1 MKKLHLLL
9 LLLLFFSNA
18 YSQKYSVAKDLTP
31 VLNTY
36 NFFLVFGG
44 EDGSSVKLDDRGL
57 IGEMEFIAFPGTV
70 FEIIEVADFEDRNLK
85 YYKVKT
91 DEYKYEG
98 DFYVDSRMVTT
109 YDKKPEPRKIA
120 KPVKE
125 EVLELMKSLI
135 GYPYMWGGNYAY
147 GIYPMLNYYPPKN
160 EIDETTEAL
169 WILKGV
175 DCSGLLYQ
183 TTSGYTPRNT
193 SSLLSFGNPV
203 DIEDKPLEEIIP
215 LLKPLDLIV
224 IKGHVVIVLDENTV
238 IESSP
243 TKGVHT
249 TELQTRLSNI
259 MNDCKPVN
267 EFGKRAWKEK
277 EFTIRRWIE

>member
-1 MKKLHLLL
+1 MRKLQILI
-9 LLLLFFSNA
+9 LLLFLFTNA
-18 YSQKYSVAKDLTP
+18 YSQKYAATNDYTP

-44 EDGSSVKLDDRGL
+44 EDGSSVKLDNRGL

-70 FEIIEVADFEDRNLK
+70 FEITEVAEFEDRNLK

-109 YDKKPEPRKIA
+109 SDKKPEPRKIV
-120 KPVKE
+120 KPDKE
-125 EVLELMKSLI
+125 EVLKLMKSLI
-135 GYPYMWGGNYAY
+135 GFPYMWGGNYAY
-147 GIYPMLNYYPPKN
+147 GIYPMLNYYQPKN
-160 EIDETTEAL
+160 EINETTEAL

-183 TTSGYTPRNT
+183 TTSGLTPRNT

-203 DIEDKPLEEIIP
+203 DIEDKSLEEIIP

-224 IKGHVVIVLDENTV
+224 IKGHVVIVLDESTV

-249 TELQTRLSNI
+249 TELLTRLSNI

>member
-1 MKKLHLLL
+1 MKKLHLSIIF
-9 LLLLFFSNA
+9 LLFFSNV
-18 YSQKYSVAKDLTP
+18 YSQKYCTANDYTP

-44 EDGSSVKLDDRGL
+44 DNGSSVKLDSRGL

-70 FEIIEVADFEDRNLK
+70 FEIIEVAEFDDRNLK
-85 YYKVKT
+85 YYKVTT
-91 DEYKYEG
+91 DEYEYKG

-109 YDKKPEPRKIA
+109 YNTKPESRKID

-125 EVLELMKSLI
+125 DVLKFMKSLI

-147 GIYPMLNYYPPKN
+147 GIYPMLNYYQPKN
-160 EIDETTEAL
+160 EIDEATEAL

-183 TTSGYTPRNT
+183 ATAGYTPRNT

-203 DIEDKPLEEIIP
+203 DIEDKTLEEILP

-224 IKGHVVIVLDENTV
+224 VKGHVVIILDESTA

-243 TKGVHT
+243 NSGVHT
-249 TELQTRLSNI
+249 SDLKSRLASI

-267 EFGKRAWKEK
+267 EIGKREWKDK
-277 EFTIRRWIE
+277 EFTIRRWID

>member
-1 MKKLHLLL
+1 MKKLYIII
-9 LLLLFFSNA
+9 LLFFFFTNA
-18 YSQKYSVAKDLTP
+18 YSQKYATANEYTP

-44 EDGSSVKLDDRGL
+44 DDGSSVKLDSRGL
-57 IGEMEFIAFPGTV
+57 IGEMEFIAIPGTV
-70 FEIIEVADFEDRNLK
+70 FEIIEVAEFDDRNLK
-85 YYKVKT
+85 YFKVTT
-91 DEYKYEG
+91 DEYKYKG

-109 YDKKPEPRKIA
+109 FNTKPEQRRIE

-125 EVLELMKSLI
+125 DILKLMKSLI

-147 GIYPMLNYYPPKN
+147 GIYPMRNYYPPKN
-160 EIDETTEAL
+160 EIDETTESL

-183 TTSGYTPRNT
+183 ATDGYTPRNT
-193 SSLLSFGNPV
+193 SSLLSFGDAV
-203 DIEDKPLEEIIP
+203 DIEDKTLEEIMP

-224 IKGHVVIVLDENTV
+224 VKGHVVIVLDENTA

-243 TKGVHT
+243 NSGVHT
-249 TELQTRLSNI
+249 TELKARLSKI
-259 MNDCKPVN
+259 MDNHKPVN
-267 EFGKRAWKEK
+267 EFGKRAWKNQ
-277 EFTIRRWIE
+277 EFVIRRWIE